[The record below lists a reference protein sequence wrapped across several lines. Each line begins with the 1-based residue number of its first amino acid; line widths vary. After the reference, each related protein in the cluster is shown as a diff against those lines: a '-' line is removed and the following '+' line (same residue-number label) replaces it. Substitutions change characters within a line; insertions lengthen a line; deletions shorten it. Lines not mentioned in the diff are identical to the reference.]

1 METCSGRELAAKF
14 GHQFLLLFLSLLMM
28 LGIGLRSSCPLD
40 EHSVTELQGT
50 VSPDQP
56 WILTNSCL
64 HLCCAR
70 ITALP
75 PLIHEVLKS
84 SPELHAS

>member
-50 VSPDQP
+50 VSQ
-56 WILTNSCL
+56 TS
-64 HLCCAR
+64 HG
-70 ITALP
+70 
-75 PLIHEVLKS
+75 S
-84 SPELHAS
+84 S